1 MAFDNNK
8 QLKKLR
14 LAAISKARGS
24 QQEMTS
30 LMVNDCV
37 LYHSGLQRRNIFA
50 DIKTGVLTGVVE

>member
-14 LAAISKARGS
+14 LAAISKPRGS

-37 LYHSGLQRRNIFA
+37 LYHSGL
-50 DIKTGVLTGVVE
+50 